1 MSVTTSVLQFY
12 ASLLSPMP
20 RLSNRAYS
28 LLDKELKR
36 LCEGKPA
43 EQIRR
48 NIVGKRLQ
56 KMCEQEGAP
65 ATYAE
70 LKDAVDDIFPEFD
83 EKILKQAAKLNLP
96 NPAIRPAKW
105 IVGLT
110 AGVAALVGGIWFVNL
125 PYPMVR
131 WPVSKVAPMLL
142 LPSFMRMDHN
152 YRQTIIY
159 TEQADQLINNA
170 TSAADFELGA
180 DKSAQAQKHLDQ
192 LPVWFLGY
200 YPQRYCQFFSCGWKF
215 TLDEFQDARA
225 LIGRMEAQIF
235 QEQNALQQLEAGT
248 ITVETAKAQYQAV
261 QTSAEKTTALADWQT
276 GMDQLNE
283 IPNGTLASSQAQKR
297 LEAFQRDYSSLAGT
311 TADVQQSNDLVTVA
325 KNYGAQ
331 AAQLVQGPPH
341 SANIWEQAEDLWQEA
356 IKALNRVPEGS
367 PGYIEAQKIKAQYI
381 VNQGQIKTQKLREQE
396 AVATIQK
403 VRDTVVQLIDKADR
417 GEIRGLQ
424 AELQQVINN
433 LETVPAGTTVS
444 TEAQQLQN
452 QAQNKLNELQQVLN

>member
-1 MSVTTSVLQFY
+1 
-12 ASLLSPMP
+12 MP

-28 LLDKELKR
+28 LLDKELQR

-48 NIVGKRLQ
+48 NIVAKRLQ
-56 KMCEQEGAP
+56 KMCEQEGTP

-70 LKDAVDDIFPEFD
+70 IKDAIDDIFPEFD
-83 EKILKQAAKLNLP
+83 EKILKQSAKLNLP

-105 IVGLT
+105 VIGLT
-110 AGVAALVGGIWFVNL
+110 AGVAALAGGLWFVNL

-180 DKSAQAQKHLDQ
+180 AKSAQAQKHLDQ

-235 QEQNALQQLEAGT
+235 QEQNALQQLDTAALA
-248 ITVETAKAQYQAV
+248 IETAKEQYQTVEAA
-261 QTSAEKTTALADWQT
+261 AEKTAVLAAWQA

-325 KNYGAQ
+325 KNYGIQ

-341 SANIWEQAEDLWQEA
+341 LASKWEQAENLWEEA
-356 IKALNRVPEGS
+356 ILALNRVPEGS

-381 VNQGQIKTQKLREQE
+381 VNQGQIETQKLREQE

-403 VRDTVVQLIDKADR
+403 VRDTVIQLIDKAER

-424 AELQQVINN
+424 AELQKVINN
-433 LETVPAGTTVS
+433 LGTVPADTTVS
-444 TEAQQLQN
+444 AEAQQLQT
-452 QAQNKLNELQQVLN
+452 QAQNKLNELQQVRN

>member
-1 MSVTTSVLQFY
+1 
-12 ASLLSPMP
+12 MP

-105 IVGLT
+105 VVGLT

-192 LPVWFLGY
+192 LPVCYLGY
-200 YPQRYCQFFSCGWKF
+200 YPQRY
-215 TLDEFQDARA
+215 
-225 LIGRMEAQIF
+225 
-235 QEQNALQQLEAGT
+235 
-248 ITVETAKAQYQAV
+248 
-261 QTSAEKTTALADWQT
+261 
-276 GMDQLNE
+276 
-283 IPNGTLASSQAQKR
+283 
-297 LEAFQRDYSSLAGT
+297 
-311 TADVQQSNDLVTVA
+311 
-325 KNYGAQ
+325 
-331 AAQLVQGPPH
+331 
-341 SANIWEQAEDLWQEA
+341 
-356 IKALNRVPEGS
+356 
-367 PGYIEAQKIKAQYI
+367 
-381 VNQGQIKTQKLREQE
+381 
-396 AVATIQK
+396 
-403 VRDTVVQLIDKADR
+403 
-417 GEIRGLQ
+417 
-424 AELQQVINN
+424 
-433 LETVPAGTTVS
+433 
-444 TEAQQLQN
+444 
-452 QAQNKLNELQQVLN
+452 